1 MPTPP
6 VRLSQ
11 LLDMSVVQRL
21 AEANYKATGMPI
33 GIIDALDGSILVGC
47 GWQDIC
53 TYYHRADPRSLE
65 RCRESDDY
73 IKNHLDP
80 DAACE
85 YTCKNGLRDIGIP
98 IVVAGEHLA
107 TLFLGQF
114 FYEDEAPDREFFVRQ
129 AEELGFDQRAY
140 LAALD
145 RVPVLDRR
153 AVENTVAYDRALV
166 RFIGDLAEGALRH
179 ARDQQALRES
189 EERFRMLADN
199 MAQLAWIADE
209 QGRHPLVQQA
219 LVRLHGAAAHRARRH
234 GVTLR
239 PPRAPRARRREDRAL
254 LRRLGKRGR
263 TPSRSRGRTAP
274 IAGSCPARTR
284 SATPRGRSSAGS
296 GPTPTSRS
304 SARRR
309 KRCARPTAAR
319 TSSWRCSRTS
329 CGTRSRRSAT
339 PPHPRA
345 RGRRERAGAPGA
357 GRRSSARSEHLTRL
371 VDDLLDMTR
380 IARGKIELRRERLD
394 LASVVRQHRRGPPLG
409 HRRARPRAH
418 ARPRRASR
426 SSVDGDATRLAPG
439 GREPAAQRGEVH
451 AGGRARSP
459 CRCAPR
465 RRSAEI
471 RVRDTGVG
479 HRRRRARSRLRAV
492 RPGRAALARTEGGLG
507 LGLALVKGIA
517 ELHGGTARAE
527 SAGRGEGAEFV
538 VRLPLAAAAVAP
550 RDSRTAR
557 PADRAGPARPR
568 RRRQRATRRT
578 RSRSS
583 SKLFGHS
590 TEVAYDGPTALAK
603 AQREPARRR
612 ARATS
617 ACPG

>member
-73 IKNHLDP
+73 IKSHLAP

-85 YTCKNGLRDIGIP
+85 YTCKNGLRDIGVP

-129 AEELGFDQRAY
+129 AEELGYDQRAY

-145 RVPVLDRR
+145 RVPVIDRR

-189 EERFRMLADN
+189 EERFRLLADN
-199 MAQLAWIADE
+199 MAQLAWITDE
-209 QGRHPLVQQA
+209 QGRIRWFNKRWFDYTGLPPTEP
-219 LVRLHGAAAHRARRH
+219 RRH
-234 GVTLR
+234 GVSPR
-239 PPRAPRARRREDRAL
+239 PPRSPRARRREDPSAAS
-254 LRRLGKRGR
+254 RLGKRGR

-304 SARRR
+304 SARQR
-309 KRCARPTAAR
+309 KRCARTTAAR
-319 TSSWRCSRTS
+319 TSS
-329 CGTRSRRSAT
+329 
-339 PPHPRA
+339 
-345 RGRRERAGAPGA
+345 
-357 GRRSSARSEHLTRL
+357 
-371 VDDLLDMTR
+371 
-380 IARGKIELRRERLD
+380 
-394 LASVVRQHRRGPPLG
+394 
-409 HRRARPRAH
+409 
-418 ARPRRASR
+418 
-426 SSVDGDATRLAPG
+426 
-439 GREPAAQRGEVH
+439 
-451 AGGRARSP
+451 
-459 CRCAPR
+459 
-465 RRSAEI
+465 
-471 RVRDTGVG
+471 
-479 HRRRRARSRLRAV
+479 
-492 RPGRAALARTEGGLG
+492 
-507 LGLALVKGIA
+507 
-517 ELHGGTARAE
+517 
-527 SAGRGEGAEFV
+527 
-538 VRLPLAAAAVAP
+538 
-550 RDSRTAR
+550 
-557 PADRAGPARPR
+557 
-568 RRRQRATRRT
+568 
-578 RSRSS
+578 
-583 SKLFGHS
+583 
-590 TEVAYDGPTALAK
+590 
-603 AQREPARRR
+603 
-612 ARATS
+612 
-617 ACPG
+617 